1 MVLALCSLGQ
11 QREKGGFIDSILAL
25 KILIGTN
32 TRKIFEE
39 RFSTCIRNGTVYW
52 QWDSDHP
59 EILQCLSDGDFF
71 FRRAGWCLPGIL
83 GFRKVVVFADLNP
96 TFPFNL
102 RDIQTGNL

>member
-39 RFSTCIRNGTVYW
+39 
-52 QWDSDHP
+52 
-59 EILQCLSDGDFF
+59 
-71 FRRAGWCLPGIL
+71 
-83 GFRKVVVFADLNP
+83 
-96 TFPFNL
+96 
-102 RDIQTGNL
+102 